1 MSESAAAR
9 PLVWLP
15 FPVDRLPEA
24 PAGLRY
30 AEVVPDRVHGVPAL
44 AEEVEFYVLPYR
56 FDPYDVE
63 LIAALPKLRVVQTQT
78 AGVDHVRKHLP
89 EGVLLCNGR
98 GIHDASTA
106 ELAVGLMIAAQRG
119 FPDFVRA
126 QDQGEWT
133 YQFRPSLA
141 DRKVLIVGY
150 GQIGA
155 AIEAR
160 LAPFEV
166 EVTRVARSARPG
178 VHAFTDL
185 PDLLPHA
192 EIVVLIVPDTPQ
204 TRGLVDA
211 KFLAALP
218 DDALVVNVARGPVVV
233 TDDLVAALQSGRIRA
248 ALDVTDPEP
257 LPPDHPLW
265 TAPGVL
271 ISPHVG
277 GASSAMEPRSFRLV
291 AQQLRRF
298 AEGEPL
304 ANVMTGAY

>member
-30 AEVVPDRVHGVPAL
+30 AEVVPDRVHGVPAS

-63 LIAALPKLRVVQTQT
+63 LIAGLPKLRVVQTQT

-277 GASSAMEPRSFRLV
+277 GASSAMEPRSLRLV